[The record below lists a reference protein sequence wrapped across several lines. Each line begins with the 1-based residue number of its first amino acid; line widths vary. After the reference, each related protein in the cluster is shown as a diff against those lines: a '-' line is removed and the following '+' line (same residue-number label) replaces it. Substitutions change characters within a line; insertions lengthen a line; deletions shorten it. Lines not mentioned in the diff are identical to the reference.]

1 MVKVAL
7 DFFSHFTTIN
17 NASEASKRFVN
28 FNEKT
33 QLRGD
38 TPHVRF

>member
-7 DFFSHFTTIN
+7 EFFSHFTIIN
-17 NASEASKRFVN
+17 NASEASKKIVN
-28 FNEKT
+28 FNEKN
-33 QLRGD
+33 QLRRD